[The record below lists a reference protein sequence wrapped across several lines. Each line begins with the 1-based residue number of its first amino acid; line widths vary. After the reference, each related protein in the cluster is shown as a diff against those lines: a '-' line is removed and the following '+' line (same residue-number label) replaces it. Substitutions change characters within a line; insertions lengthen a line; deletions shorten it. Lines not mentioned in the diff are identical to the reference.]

1 MTFDTWESHE
11 EPWLENML
19 CSVKGLFCWKT
30 WYLGVAFRVFFVSFN
45 KGLRLKKKK
54 RGKRTG
60 CDSFSQMCLKHWQN
74 EWVTKYSTVQGLQEL
89 TFAAWL
95 FCQSSAPG
103 GLCAKCLQGIAGCT
117 SFMST
122 NAPKSCRITVLFY
135 CFLQFTLNSTL
146 FQRHLKL
153 FFPYFPWNVLYRISK
168 TVCIFYN
175 KLKPRMCYHKS
186 GRSTKKLFLP
196 GNQRSTWRASTA
208 TGDVLHS

>member
-1 MTFDTWESHE
+1 MQCEGAFLLKDLISG
-11 EPWLENML
+11 
-19 CSVKGLFCWKT
+19 CRFQSLFRIVLKRSQ
-30 WYLGVAFRVFFVSFN
+30 V
-45 KGLRLKKKK
+45 KKKK

-103 GLCAKCLQGIAGCT
+103 GLCAKCLQGFASCT
-117 SFMST
+117 SFMTT

-153 FFPYFPWNVLYRISK
+153 FFPYFP
-168 TVCIFYN
+168 
-175 KLKPRMCYHKS
+175 
-186 GRSTKKLFLP
+186 
-196 GNQRSTWRASTA
+196 
-208 TGDVLHS
+208 